1 VRCSCFVLL
10 IFVFVFFRKK
20 MSDCERCFPANKR
33 GPSIAWHSLIYS
45 RQLINDTA
53 VYLFV
58 CCFLPICRFYWLSC
72 PGLNSCRCRPSDSSS
87 SSHRSLYI
95 GACRSLWR
103 LFRVFVVALFL
114 FISKSIDNSNSQ
126 RRSSRRQGQSRNRFR
141 NDTTTKEQ
149 SSSVV
154 MTRRLI
160 HRERGERESPGPA
173 RDTFKKSAGG
183 NKVAGRSRLTAVK
196 KHTAPL
202 NTHMCAQHV
211 ELDRYTSRAWNNWNT
226 NKRNI
231 DKV

>member
-1 VRCSCFVLL
+1 MFCFVLL

-58 CCFLPICRFYWLSC
+58 AFFFSYLSFLLAILPRSKQLLLSAVWFFFFFS
-72 PGLNSCRCRPSDSSS
+72 P
-87 SSHRSLYI
+87 HRSLYI

-103 LFRVFVVALFL
+103 LFRVFAVALFL
-114 FISKSIDNSNSQ
+114 FISKSIDNRNSQ

-160 HRERGERESPGPA
+160 HRERESPGPA
-173 RDTFKKSAGG
+173 RDTLKKSAGG
-183 NKVAGRSRLTAVK
+183 NKVAGHSRLTAVK
-196 KHTAPL
+196 KAHRSFKY
-202 NTHMCAQHV
+202 THVRTTC
-211 ELDRYTSRAWNNWNT
+211 RTW
-226 NKRNI
+226 
-231 DKV
+231 